1 MTFFDD
7 LLLERDD
14 AALTVEEDKVL
25 QNVTDDV
32 VAEEIKIMAEK
43 LKQYNNVGLAVKL
56 VERGWCQKL
65 VRLLTSKVFKN
76 DLESVIDDTSV
87 NHDVSDKV
95 SGAILTVS
103 APCESYFQS
112 EEKLHS
118 VLKSL
123 FNYYKSL
130 SKVDDDDSFYVD
142 IFVKLDKLSTGLKI
156 K

>member
-56 VERGWCQKL
+56 VERDWCKIL

-95 SGAILTVS
+95 LGAMLTVS

-130 SKVDDDDSFYVD
+130 SKVDDDDSFYGD